1 MSTRSSPFRR
11 AGSPSSPTAYRAS
24 TPPSRAQA
32 SPLSSPS
39 KLKHSYTV
47 SEEEEGESMIV
58 TPTKISSEP
67 VPTMRMPEMPSSPSP
82 ARKLPQPPVAKQ
94 SYAPARSTPA
104 MGDDVS
110 RLPPALL
117 HSLRESFSVLDA
129 DSTGT
134 INPANVAETLQ
145 SLGLSTNE
153 MSQLFPPGA
162 PQQISL
168 PQYLN
173 SLASALVS
181 ISPQQELLNAF
192 SAFDD
197 DDSGQVDI
205 AELRRALLTTPP
217 EPGERP
223 LSERDIDDALK
234 GFTGRRI
241 LGKSGTGLSGLRG
254 IGTSR
259 GSQNGD
265 VFRYREFVSNLSGGP
280 ETHQGQAMHA

>member
-1 MSTRSSPFRR
+1 
-11 AGSPSSPTAYRAS
+11 
-24 TPPSRAQA
+24 
-32 SPLSSPS
+32 
-39 KLKHSYTV
+39 
-47 SEEEEGESMIV
+47 MII
-58 TPTKISSEP
+58 TPTKTFAEP
-67 VPTMRMPEMPSSPSP
+67 VPTMRLPETPASPSV
-82 ARKLPQPPVAKQ
+82 ARKLPQPPVHNH
-94 SYAPARSTPA
+94 APAHHQVTYNPPRTTPA

-117 HSLRESFSVLDA
+117 HSLRESFSVLDS

-162 PQQISL
+162 PQQIAL

-181 ISPQQELLNAF
+181 ISPPMELLNAF

-197 DDSGQVDI
+197 DDSGQVDV
-205 AELRRALLTTPP
+205 AELRKALLTTPA

-223 LSERDIDDALK
+223 LSERDVDEALK

-241 LGKSGTGLSGLRG
+241 LGKSGTGLAGLRG
-254 IGTSR
+254 MGASR
-259 GSQNGD
+259 GGQHGD

-280 ETHQGQAMHA
+280 ESHQGQAMHA